1 MTGDAQATGDAV
13 ALLSGYEELR
23 SVALRRAGSS
33 GRGSGLALFLQRGMA
48 AWITACAPLT
58 RPLEAVRRTR
68 TYEDRV
74 PTDLREEVAMVLA
87 EMALTAAHAQGQ
99 GASAC

>member
-1 MTGDAQATGDAV
+1 VTGDAHATGDPV
-13 ALLSGYEELR
+13 ALLSGYEDLR
-23 SVALRRAGSS
+23 SVALLRAGRS

-58 RPLEAVRRTR
+58 HPLEASHRKPTE
-68 TYEDRV
+68 EDRV
-74 PTDLREEVAMVLA
+74 PADLRTEVAMVLA

-99 GASAC
+99 GHSTC